1 MASPTQPPTINL
13 APDEKTA
20 QVMIYT
26 PSSLFWGDIIVKNMV
41 RVSTWL
47 RTNTV
52 PDRICLLN
60 AKMLVTTTGGPPHP
74 VNFPELHISVTQIQA
89 FHLLPPAK
97 DPPDFDPTE
106 PNRKMEPANA
116 LIGSFLFKGFLRIS
130 TNVDLK
136 RFLEVTREAYT
147 AVYDTEI
154 TNQII
159 PGLGPITVPF
169 VLVRQ
174 ETAVFTNR

>member
-1 MASPTQPPTINL
+1 MASQAQPLTIKL

-26 PSSLFWGDIIVKNMV
+26 PSSMYWGDIIVKNMV

-60 AKMLVTTTGGPPHP
+60 AKMLVTTTGTSPRPAS
-74 VNFPELHISVTQIQA
+74 FPELHISVTQILA

-116 LIGSFLFKGFLRIS
+116 LVGSFLIKGFLRIS
-130 TNVDLK
+130 NNVDLK

-147 AVYDTEI
+147 AVYDAEI
-154 TNQII
+154 TNLII
-159 PGLGPITVPF
+159 SGMGPIAVPF